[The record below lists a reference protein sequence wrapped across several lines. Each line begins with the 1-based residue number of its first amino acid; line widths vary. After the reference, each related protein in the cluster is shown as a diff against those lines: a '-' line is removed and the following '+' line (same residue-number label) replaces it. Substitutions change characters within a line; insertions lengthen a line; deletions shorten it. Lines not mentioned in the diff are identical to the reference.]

1 VVGQVPPPGTL
12 ESVKPE
18 LGCLVE
24 FGVDQGT
31 IVLVDV
37 ARAQVG
43 GLVRTVLEPSKLSFT
58 EVNGVCGFSLIS
70 VVNWPVT
77 GLALVWPTR
86 RTEMPWA
93 GASASTKM
101 RNSSPE
107 LGSRLSCC
115 PR

>member
-1 VVGQVPPPGTL
+1 MKL
-12 ESVKPE
+12 E
-18 LGCLVE
+18 LGLLVE

-31 IVLVDV
+31 IVPVDS
-37 ARAQVG
+37 ALLQVG
-43 GLVRTVLEPSKLSFT
+43 GLVRTLWEPSKRSFT

-70 VVNWPVT
+70 VVSWPVT
-77 GLALVWPTR
+77 GSALVWPIR

-93 GASASTKM
+93 GASASMKM